1 MAKVKIKT
9 GDKVLVIAG
18 DDKKKEGVVKAISH
32 KKNIVIVEGVNIIK
46 RAVKPEHNNNENFL
60 KIERPIHLS
69 KVKLVKSGE
78 KKAEKKVKKESKK
91 G

>member
-18 DDKKKEGVVKAISH
+18 DDKKKEGVVKAISR

-60 KIERPIHLS
+60 KVERPINLS

-78 KKAEKKVKKESKK
+78 KKAKKKVKK